1 MKDTKKKQKT
11 KQILKNGNHF
21 TICFPFDQYFSNLTR
36 LLVDSTFTL
45 KVKARTEKRK
55 ERDKNKTEINV

>member
-36 LLVDSTFTL
+36 LLVD
-45 KVKARTEKRK
+45 KARLHSRLGQRK